1 MAASKKQVEELQRAH
16 DQKIKE
22 QKIIEEKRK
31 LMESRQ
37 KQVLYNKELSRVL
50 LQKEHSNS
58 LKSTIMFAI
67 DRVWVTPKPFLHD
80 FKYLLVVLQMK
91 AILMPCPL
99 ESGLFWNRTFFSGF
113 VEQ

>member
-37 KQVLYNKELSRVL
+37 KQVQYNKELSRVL

-58 LKSTIMFAI
+58 LN
-67 DRVWVTPKPFLHD
+67 RVWATPKPFLHD
-80 FKYLLVVLQMK
+80 FN
-91 AILMPCPL
+91 I
-99 ESGLFWNRTFFSGF
+99 G
-113 VEQ
+113 

>member
-31 LMESRQ
+31 LMESQQ

-58 LKSTIMFAI
+58 LKSAIMFEI
-67 DRVWVTPKPFLHD
+67 DHVWVTPSPSSR
-80 FKYLLVVLQMK
+80 
-91 AILMPCPL
+91 II
-99 ESGLFWNRTFFSGF
+99 
-113 VEQ
+113 

>member
-31 LMESRQ
+31 LMESQQ
-37 KQVLYNKELSRVL
+37 KQVLYNKELSRAL

-58 LKSTIMFAI
+58 NVRNRPCLSY
-67 DRVWVTPKPFLHD
+67 PKPFI
-80 FKYLLVVLQMK
+80 QEN
-91 AILMPCPL
+91 I
-99 ESGLFWNRTFFSGF
+99 G
-113 VEQ
+113 

>member
-37 KQVLYNKELSRVL
+37 KQVLCNKELSRVL

-58 LKSTIMFAI
+58 LN
-67 DRVWVTPKPFLHD
+67 RVWVTPKPFLHD
-80 FKYLLVVLQMK
+80 FN
-91 AILMPCPL
+91 I
-99 ESGLFWNRTFFSGF
+99 G
-113 VEQ
+113 

>member
-58 LKSTIMFAI
+58 LN
-67 DRVWVTPKPFLHD
+67 RV
-80 FKYLLVVLQMK
+80 
-91 AILMPCPL
+91 
-99 ESGLFWNRTFFSGF
+99 
-113 VEQ
+113 